1 MKISTF
7 IKKILYVEKYRI
19 KKSFAKNN
27 YSLFKGKDNTINE
40 QLFLEFIRAMQ
51 KDESLLRIYRDINEH
66 LLIKNNLTDNVFNEL
81 VKMSEESKY
90 SWNFV
95 YLCHADLYDYQ
106 KKYLESLN
114 LNDSYWY

>member
-1 MKISTF
+1 MKISSF
-7 IKKILYVEKYRI
+7 IKKILNDENYRI
-19 KKSFAKNN
+19 KKSFDRNN

-51 KDESLLRIYRDINEH
+51 KDEALLRIYRDINEH

-81 VKMSEESKY
+81 VKMSKKSKY

-95 YLCHADLYDYQ
+95 YLCHADLYDSQ
-106 KKYLESLN
+106 RKYLESLN
-114 LNDSYWY
+114 LNDAYWY